1 MKRIVCIW
9 VSAMMLALVL
19 ITLGAAQSQ
28 PLGDYARAARKDKKT
43 GAAAKQFDND
53 NLPKSDKLSI
63 VGQAPATETK
73 DGDGN
78 SDVASNVNSSTD
90 SNSGTDKPKDSA
102 AEAAQKSADAQAE
115 KQKLWDEWQKKIAD
129 QKEKVDSQAHELDL
143 LQREYKLRAAAMYG
157 DVGNRLRNSAAW
169 DKEDAQYKQQIADK
183 HKAVDAAKQ
192 QLDDMQEQA
201 RKAGV
206 PSSKRE

>member
-78 SDVASNVNSSTD
+78 SDVASNVNPSTD

-102 AEAAQKSADAQAE
+102 AEAAQTPTERLVPHVQTTLLARVKRIGRDIGLPKEEADRLTFQ
-115 KQKLWDEWQKKIAD
+115 
-129 QKEKVDSQAHELDL
+129 S
-143 LQREYKLRAAAMYG
+143 LRGMAASLATTGDAAAPGYA
-157 DVGNRLRNSAAW
+157 SAA
-169 DKEDAQYKQQIADK
+169 AG
-183 HKAVDAAKQ
+183 
-192 QLDDMQEQA
+192 A
-201 RKAGV
+201 R
-206 PSSKRE
+206 PRT